1 MKKSFTD
8 QHNIRKSFGQIPDLV
23 DMPNLLEIQKNS
35 YDLFL
40 QKDIKPDDREDIGL
54 QAVFNKVFPITD
66 FSGVAELRFVKYEL
80 EDPKYD
86 VEECIQRGG
95 TYGSLLKVTLN
106 LIIREIDEETGV
118 SSVKDIKEQDVY
130 LGDMPLM
137 TSRGT
142 FVFNGTTRVVVSQM
156 HRSPGV
162 FFDHD
167 KGKSHSTGKFLFAS
181 RLIPY
186 NGSWIDFEF
195 DPKDLMFV
203 RIDKRRKLLASS
215 LLLALDD
222 KKSSEYRSECIKNGK
237 EIDYNKINGMN
248 HDELFSYF
256 YRSRNLKRK
265 NNGWEF
271 NYNKEDFHGSKL
283 EFDIVDSGT
292 GKTYGNEGEKFNIVV
307 QKKIDEDSVKKLFIN
322 DEVIKGSYL
331 ANDIFDSN
339 TGIIY
344 FEAGEEI
351 DDNVLKHL
359 KDTKTDSL
367 DVLLINSNKQGS
379 YIRDTFLAD
388 KNKNRNDAITEI
400 YKILRPGEPPTI
412 EAADKLFRSLFFD
425 RERYDL
431 SPVGRLKINT
441 RLNLDTDL
449 NLRVLQN
456 EDIIQIIHYLAG
468 LKDGVGHIDDID
480 HLGNRR
486 VRSVG
491 ELLENQYTLGVIRME
506 RAIKERMTNAPDIET
521 VMPNDL
527 VNPKPASAAI
537 REFFG
542 QSQLSQF
549 MDQTNPLSEITHKR
563 RLSALGPGGLSRER
577 AGFEVR
583 DVHPSHYGRICPIET
598 PEGPNIGLIN
608 SLATYSKVN
617 NYGFIETP
625 YRKVENSKVTSEI
638 VYLSAM
644 EEEKYAIAQANE
656 PLKNNGSFER
666 SLISCRKN
674 GDFLMLDPKNVDF
687 IDVSPKQLVSVAAA
701 LIPFLENDDANRAL
715 MGSNMMRQAVPL
727 LKSESPYVGTGM
739 ESVVA
744 RDSGVVVVAKRSGH
758 VNQVDSSRIVISS
771 IEKNENDTGVDI
783 YRLSKFQRS
792 NQDTCINQTPLVREG
807 DFVEKGDIIADG
819 PASKIGELALGKNV
833 TVAFMP
839 WNGYNYEDSIL
850 ISEKLVVDDVFTS
863 IHIQE
868 FEVLAR
874 DTKLGQEEI
883 TRDIPNIGEES
894 LTNLDEAGIV
904 HIGAKVNPGDILVG
918 KVTPKG
924 ESPMTPEEK
933 LLRAIFGEKA
943 ADVKDTSLRLPPG
956 VSGTVVEVRVFSRRG
971 IDKDERSL
979 SNERMQIE
987 QLHIDMEDERF
998 ILENSFEKNLKSL
1011 LLNQVIVSGLDKKVK
1026 NIKITNDLLD
1036 QTTLNK
1042 LKSIVVKS
1050 ETVMKKVESLNDAF
1064 KLSIELLNKTFQSK
1078 VDKVQ
1083 SGDELMPGVMKL
1095 VKVFVAVKRQLAPG
1109 DKMAGRHGN
1118 KGVISRI
1125 IPVEDM
1131 PYMED
1136 GTPVDIV
1143 LNPLGVPSRMNV
1155 GQILETHLGAASV
1168 DLGKRF
1174 SQLATECKGDKS
1186 SVEKIKKLF
1195 KNVYGEKIF
1204 NERILNLSDDEVIKR
1219 AMNLEKGVPFATP
1232 VFDGAKELDINEFFK
1247 MAFSSTSGQKNL
1259 IDGRTGNYFDRAIT
1273 VGQIYMLKLNHL
1285 VDDKIHARSIGP
1297 YSLVT
1302 QQPLGGK
1309 AQFGGQRFG
1318 EMEVWALEAYGA
1330 SYTLQEMLTVK
1341 SDDVSGRTK
1350 AYETIVRGDDNIE
1363 SGIPESFNVLI
1374 MELKSLGLNV
1384 ELLERNVS

>member
-1 MKKSFTD
+1 MKKSFTLN
-8 QHNIRKSFGQIPDLV
+8 HNIRKSFGQIPDLV
-23 DMPNLLEIQKNS
+23 DMPNLLEIQRNS

-40 QKDIKPDDREDIGL
+40 QKNIKPENREDVGL

-66 FSGVAELRFVKYEL
+66 FSGIAELRFVKYEL
-80 EDPKYD
+80 EDPRYD
-86 VEECIQRGG
+86 VDECIQRGG

-106 LIIREIDEETGV
+106 LIVREIDEETGV

-137 TSRGT
+137 TNKGT

-195 DPKDLMFV
+195 DGKDLIYV

-222 KKSSEYRSECIKNGK
+222 EKSAKYRKDCQEKGL
-237 EIDYNKINGMN
+237 EIDYAKMNGMT
-248 HDELFSYF
+248 HEKLFSFF
-256 YRSRNLKRK
+256 YESKQLQRK

-271 NYNKEDFHGSKL
+271 DYVENDFLGTKL
-283 EFDIVDSGT
+283 DYDLVDSKS
-292 GKTYGNEGEKFNIVV
+292 GKVLAKYGEKFNSLTAKNI
-307 QKKIDEDSVKKLFIN
+307 KKESIKKLFVD
-322 DEVIKGSYL
+322 DESIEGKYL
-331 ANDIFDSN
+331 SKDIFDPNS
-339 TGIIY
+339 GIIY
-344 FEAGEEI
+344 FEAGDEI
-351 DDNVLKHL
+351 TKNVISFLNEKKINNIDIL
-359 KDTKTDSL
+359 N
-367 DVLLINSNKQGS
+367 INSDKQGT
-379 YIRDTFLAD
+379 YIRDTFFAD

-400 YKILRPGEPPTI
+400 YKILRPGEPPTL

-441 RLNLDTDL
+441 RLNTDADL
-449 NLRVLQN
+449 EKRTLENNDL
-456 EDIIQIIHYLAG
+456 IQIIKYLAG
-468 LKDGVGHIDDID
+468 LKDGSGHIDDID

-625 YRKVENSKVTSEI
+625 YRKVVESKVTSEI

-644 EEEKYAIAQANE
+644 EEEKYTISQANE
-656 PLKNNGSFER
+656 PLNPDGSFKR
-666 SLISCRKN
+666 SLVSCRKS
-674 GDFLMLDPKNVDF
+674 GDFLMIDPKYVDF

-727 LKSESPYVGTGM
+727 LKSQSPYVGTGM

-744 RDSGVVVVAKRSGH
+744 RDSGVVLVARRSGY
-758 VNQVDSSRIVISS
+758 VNQVDASRIVISA
-771 IEKNENDTGVDI
+771 IEKKDNDTGVDI

-807 DFVEKGDIIADG
+807 DYVEKGDIIADG

-850 ISEKLVVDDVFTS
+850 ISENLVVNDVFTS

-883 TRDIPNIGEES
+883 TRDIPNVGEES
-894 LTNLDEAGIV
+894 LVNLDEAGIV

-956 VSGTVVEVRVFSRRG
+956 VSGTIVEVRVFSRRG
-971 IDKDERSL
+971 VDKDERSL

-998 ILENSFEKNLKSL
+998 ILENSFKENLKSL
-1011 LLNQVIVSGLDKKVK
+1011 LLNQKFQNGKIKLKKNDKLSDSLLSD
-1026 NIKITNDLLD
+1026 ISLND
-1036 QTTLNK
+1036 
-1042 LKSIVVKS
+1042 LKSISVS
-1050 ETVMKKVESLNDAF
+1050 DDGIMKKIEMLNEAFDKSLD
-1064 KLSIELLNKTFQSK
+1064 LLNKTFQIK

-1083 SGDELMPGVMKL
+1083 SGDELLPGVMKL

-1168 DLGKRF
+1168 DLGKKF
-1174 SQLATECKGDKS
+1174 LEKAIECEKKPKS
-1186 SVEKIKKLF
+1186 IEDLKTLFEK
-1195 KNVYGEKIF
+1195 VYGKEIF
-1204 NERILNLSDDEVIKR
+1204 NERFSKLKNNELIER
-1219 AMNLEKGVPFATP
+1219 AKKLRHGVPFATP
-1232 VFDGAKELDINEFFK
+1232 VFDGAKELDINEFFNL
-1247 MAFSSTSGQKNL
+1247 AASDTSGQKTL
-1259 IDGRTGNYFDRAIT
+1259 IDGRTGNHFDRKIT

-1384 ELLERNVS
+1384 ELLERNVN